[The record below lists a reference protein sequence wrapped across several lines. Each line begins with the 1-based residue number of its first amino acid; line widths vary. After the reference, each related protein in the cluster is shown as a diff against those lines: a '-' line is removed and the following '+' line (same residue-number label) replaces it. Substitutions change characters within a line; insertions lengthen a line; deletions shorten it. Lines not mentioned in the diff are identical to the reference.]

1 MVSSRW
7 IVSLFLLAYFLV
19 RFQPLNHY
27 FFSMNREL
35 SIPLMIASEQ
45 FMLTRLKALCQDH
58 IRTRITV
65 DNVIGVFIA
74 SHQHNATGLKEIAL
88 EFIIKHLNDP
98 AVITGLSELKSEPDL
113 LVEIITRN
121 STNQLSST
129 PTASPS
135 RLSGFG
141 QHSEWSG
148 SRR

>member
-1 MVSSRW
+1 MMDC
-7 IVSLFLLAYFLV
+7 LFVFL
-19 RFQPLNHY
+19 RTDLT
-27 FFSMNREL
+27 FFTQREL

-65 DNVIGVFIA
+65 ENVIGVFIA

-88 EFIIKHLNDP
+88 EYIIKNLNDP
-98 AVITGLSELKSEPDL
+98 AVVAGLAELKSEPDL
-113 LVEIITRN
+113 LVEIITRHSVAQSSPTYA
-121 STNQLSST
+121 STN
-129 PTASPS
+129 ASQ
-135 RLSGFG
+135 LSGF

>member
-1 MVSSRW
+1 
-7 IVSLFLLAYFLV
+7 
-19 RFQPLNHY
+19 
-27 FFSMNREL
+27 MNREL

-121 STNQLSST
+121 STNQLSTT
-129 PTASPS
+129 PTTSPS